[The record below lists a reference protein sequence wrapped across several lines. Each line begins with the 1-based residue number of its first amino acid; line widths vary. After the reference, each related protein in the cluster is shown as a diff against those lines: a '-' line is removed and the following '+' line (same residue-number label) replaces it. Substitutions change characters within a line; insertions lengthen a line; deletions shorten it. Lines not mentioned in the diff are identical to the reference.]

1 MTIRRIKL
9 REIVDGLTQLPNN
22 SISFFTTRG
31 ELVKKPYPVL
41 HADVKHAAEKLRGW
55 DVEAGMRVG
64 ILATNSYELVVY
76 LLALLDLEC
85 TSVCFAEE
93 SGNESTDELFEKY
106 GLSLLL
112 LLKSDTWP
120 KVSAGEATAF
130 MDVENG
136 PEMRVRDYKAPPLG
150 DDFVPSLVFSS
161 GTTGKMKCMIVNCRG
176 VEDAIHN
183 FQQLFPSKSDDSILI
198 FLPLSGIQQ
207 HYMLYG
213 ALFYG
218 ADVLFIKPPRLFVA
232 LKELKPTLCV
242 GPPLLYETIHNQF
255 RKAVMNLGAPQRL
268 GFHILS
274 TLAEVA
280 PSASVRDRLSQVCY
294 KRLHSSLGGRMRI
307 MWTGMAPIKR
317 STLEFFAKARLPLY
331 EVYGLSESGVISGNT
346 PTHNRLSSVGR
357 VLSEGSVYLLE
368 DGEIVVHG
376 DNLPTIGYFNGNGDQ
391 PNSTYIKP
399 NTVATGDIGRFDEDG
414 YLYLVG
420 RKKDLIITNQGHK
433 LHPETLEGQINQS
446 PDVEHSVVFGN
457 DLPYVVAVV
466 SAQAPITDEVKSRIE
481 SHIDNINATLP
492 AAGRIIRFFIT
503 DEQFTLQNGFMTRT
517 LKLNRAALFNRFANE
532 LI

>member
-1 MTIRRIKL
+1 
-9 REIVDGLTQLPNN
+9 
-22 SISFFTTRG
+22 
-31 ELVKKPYPVL
+31 
-41 HADVKHAAEKLRGW
+41 
-55 DVEAGMRVG
+55 
-64 ILATNSYELVVY
+64 
-76 LLALLDLEC
+76 
-85 TSVCFAEE
+85 
-93 SGNESTDELFEKY
+93 
-106 GLSLLL
+106 
-112 LLKSDTWP
+112 
-120 KVSAGEATAF
+120 
-130 MDVENG
+130 
-136 PEMRVRDYKAPPLG
+136 
-150 DDFVPSLVFSS
+150 
-161 GTTGKMKCMIVNCRG
+161 
-176 VEDAIHN
+176 
-183 FQQLFPSKSDDSILI
+183 
-198 FLPLSGIQQ
+198 
-207 HYMLYG
+207 MLYG

-280 PSASVRDRLSQVCY
+280 PSASMRDRLSQVCY

-466 SAQAPITDEVKSRIE
+466 SAQAPITDELKSRIE

-517 LKLNRAALFNRFANE
+517 LKLNRAALFERFATE
-532 LI
+532 LV

>member
-1 MTIRRIKL
+1 
-9 REIVDGLTQLPNN
+9 
-22 SISFFTTRG
+22 
-31 ELVKKPYPVL
+31 
-41 HADVKHAAEKLRGW
+41 
-55 DVEAGMRVG
+55 
-64 ILATNSYELVVY
+64 
-76 LLALLDLEC
+76 
-85 TSVCFAEE
+85 
-93 SGNESTDELFEKY
+93 
-106 GLSLLL
+106 
-112 LLKSDTWP
+112 
-120 KVSAGEATAF
+120 
-130 MDVENG
+130 
-136 PEMRVRDYKAPPLG
+136 
-150 DDFVPSLVFSS
+150 
-161 GTTGKMKCMIVNCRG
+161 
-176 VEDAIHN
+176 
-183 FQQLFPSKSDDSILI
+183 
-198 FLPLSGIQQ
+198 
-207 HYMLYG
+207 
-213 ALFYG
+213 
-218 ADVLFIKPPRLFVA
+218 
-232 LKELKPTLCV
+232 
-242 GPPLLYETIHNQF
+242 
-255 RKAVMNLGAPQRL
+255 
-268 GFHILS
+268 
-274 TLAEVA
+274 
-280 PSASVRDRLSQVCY
+280 
-294 KRLHSSLGGRMRI
+294 
-307 MWTGMAPIKR
+307 
-317 STLEFFAKARLPLY
+317 
-331 EVYGLSESGVISGNT
+331 
-346 PTHNRLSSVGR
+346 